1 MLQTANGIFQVDLT
15 MFLVPA
21 NVSFVLDPEK
31 KNCLWSPKNRNFAF
45 GDNYLVLLHAIFCTL
60 IYDKLA
66 FIMWTTLLLVP
77 KI

>member
-31 KNCLWSPKNRNFAF
+31 KLF
-45 GDNYLVLLHAIFCTL
+45 V
-60 IYDKLA
+60 
-66 FIMWTTLLLVP
+66 VP
-77 KI
+77 EK